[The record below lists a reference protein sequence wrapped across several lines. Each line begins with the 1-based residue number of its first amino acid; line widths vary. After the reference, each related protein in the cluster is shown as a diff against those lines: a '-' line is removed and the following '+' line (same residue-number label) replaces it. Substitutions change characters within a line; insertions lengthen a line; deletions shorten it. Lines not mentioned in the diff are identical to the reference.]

1 MLLETERMMRVIRAG
16 GSEQYAQS
24 FAVDIKIDVRVGTP
38 DNIPERRIQ
47 SYVRNQFKSDQNQN
61 LGDR

>member
-1 MLLETERMMRVIRAG
+1 MSKFNPSKTILNTATVFGRHIPT
-16 GSEQYAQS
+16 
-24 FAVDIKIDVRVGTP
+24 FAADIKIDVRVGTP

-61 LGDR
+61 LADR